1 MGKKG
6 TEKRDI
12 RISSSLDCNVTHTK
26 QDISISAHIKSHN
39 LHIKKG
45 STSTVTYPP
54 PGPWDHKSKIDL
66 QNDFFMCIERAVT
79 TGVAKG

>member
-1 MGKKG
+1 M
-6 TEKRDI
+6 EKRDI
-12 RISSSLDCNVTHTK
+12 RISSSLDLDVTHTK

-39 LHIKKG
+39 PHIKKKKR
-45 STSTVTYPP
+45 STSTVTYLL
-54 PGPWDHKSKIDL
+54 PGLRGHKSKIDL